1 MIVDPV
7 PLASAFGFLGD
18 LKISAS
24 VMQQHQQQQHQQQ
37 QHQPEKKGDRS
48 RNGPIT
54 RGTWFKS
61 LKKASELSACM
72 RLSAIVQLEDEISI
86 LREVLRLH
94 EEKKYVMTSLD
105 AVLEVVNTLQLTTS
119 DIDEDLKKMVIR
131 GQIDL
136 QNNWVIFYIR
146 IETKL
151 LFLLINCVFSYRSKG
166 RYYKKGCFEP

>member
-94 EEKKYVMTSLD
+94 EEKRAVMTSLD
-105 AVLEVVNTLQLTTS
+105 AVLEVVNTLRLTRS
-119 DIDEDLKKMVIR
+119 DIEEDLRKMVFR

-136 QNNWVIFYIR
+136 QDNGVNFFYKKKI
-146 IETKL
+146 L
-151 LFLLINCVFSYRSKG
+151 LFF
-166 RYYKKGCFEP
+166 